1 MTPKLWHWPAV
12 LGLDAPVVAGFWYM
26 LLTRSLTGRTGPLL
40 WPLGFAVWAMYLA
53 DRLVDLHLR
62 PPDTDRTIRHRWAR
76 NHGKGFTLALAIMA
90 TLAVVTAIPHWQNA
104 LLFPG
109 AGVAL
114 YGMIFVWPR
123 RSAAPSQRWFKKIA
137 CGILFAL
144 GVFTAAAGEQGFPA
158 PATLL
163 TGMAFAALCTA
174 NCLLIATREG
184 ACYDSL
190 PSMVAP
196 VACALGAAF
205 LLALAGMRALPRIA
219 GAEMVSVLLLLV
231 LLVQQRR
238 ITPDT
243 MRGLA
248 DGSLLTPVLFLV
260 FS

>member
-12 LGLDAPVVAGFWYM
+12 LGWDAPVVAGFWYV
-26 LLTRSLTGRTGPLL
+26 LLTQSLTGRTGPLL
-40 WPLGFAVWAMYLA
+40 WPLGFAVWATYLA

-76 NHGKGFTLALAIMA
+76 THGKGFTLALAIMA
-90 TLAVVTAIPHWQNA
+90 TLAVVTAIPHWQNP

-114 YGMIFVWPR
+114 YGIIFVWPR
-123 RSAAPSQRWFKKIA
+123 RSTGPSQRWIKKIA
-137 CGILFAL
+137 CGFLFAL
-144 GVFTAAAGEQGFPA
+144 GVFTAATGEQGFPA

-163 TGMAFAALCTA
+163 TGMAFAALCIA
-174 NCLLIATREG
+174 NCLLIAAREG

-190 PSMVAP
+190 PAMVAP
-196 VACALGAAF
+196 IACALGAAF
-205 LLALAGMRALPRIA
+205 LFALAGIRAMPRTA
-219 GAEMVSVLLLLV
+219 GAEMASVLLLSV
-231 LLVQQRR
+231 LLVHQRR
-238 ITPDT
+238 INPDT

-248 DGSLLTPVLFLV
+248 DGSLLTPILFLI